1 MKILRIP
8 LYPLLWLYDL
18 LFTGPAD
25 WTSVHARLLP
35 FGSAIATWLA
45 AKLFGGGHWIFWRD
59 WDAIMAAAGLGVI
72 IHGIFAV
79 LVLEGGVKLPLYVIQ
94 KWREDQ
100 ERIRKAAREAERDRV
115 HHIIAQF
122 GTTNPETG
130 ATTVSA
136 EGMRLLN
143 QPDGA
148 TTPPPS
154 AA

>member
-1 MKILRIP
+1 MIILRIP
-8 LYPLLWLYDL
+8 LYPLLWLYNL
-18 LFTGPAD
+18 LFTGSAD

-35 FGSAIATWLA
+35 FGSAIATYLA

-59 WDAIMAAAGLGVI
+59 WDAIVEAAGLGVI

-94 KWREDQ
+94 KWREEQ
-100 ERIRKAAREAERDRV
+100 ERIRKAERDRI
-115 HHIIAQF
+115 HGIIAQY

-130 ATTVSA
+130 AITVSA

-143 QPDGA
+143 RPDGA
-148 TTPPPS
+148 ATPPPP
-154 AA
+154 AG